1 MPCSVFENDETVK
14 GQKAGTADAY
24 CEQCFRKV
32 MEEHE
37 KVRCNDSN
45 ESGKKR
51 APQKQEERSVTK
63 RK

>member
-37 KVRCNDSN
+37 KVECNDST
-45 ESGKKR
+45 ESGKNR
-51 APQKQEERSVTK
+51 GPQKQEERSLTK
-63 RK
+63 KK